1 MAFIEGI
8 IEWWGM
14 RPKKNRLHVDS
25 SSAKAMSE
33 RRGVGKSRHTQARY
47 LWLQDRIFQKSL
59 EIAKTPGKGNS
70 ADLVTKVQPRATI
83 SSHLARMHFEC
94 NLARLRYSFG
104 CSYVHLKHD
113 AAQAVQTCGTFYIPL
128 T

>member
-47 LWLQDRIFQKSL
+47 LWLQDGIIQKSL
-59 EIAKTPGKGNS
+59 DIARPGHKGP
-70 ADLVTKVQPRATI
+70 TKSNDFVSPC
-83 SSHLARMHFEC
+83 E
-94 NLARLRYSFG
+94 
-104 CSYVHLKHD
+104 D
-113 AAQAVQTCGTFYIPL
+113 AF
-128 T
+128 